1 MKNRQVVMMTDQ
13 IYYKI
18 QYPLKK
24 AINMIQNIDTDD
36 PFVGEEDLEL
46 MKKGLEEIDNF
57 IDLWESRGRE
67 NLQDVIRKLRQI
79 Q

>member
-1 MKNRQVVMMTDQ
+1 MMTDQ

-36 PFVGEEDLEL
+36 PFVGEENIENI
-46 MKKGLEEIDNF
+46 KKGLEKIDNF
-57 IDLWESRGRE
+57 INLWENEGRE
-67 NLQDVIRKLRQI
+67 NLQEIIRRLRQI

>member
-1 MKNRQVVMMTDQ
+1 MTDQ

-36 PFVGEEDLEL
+36 PFVGEGDLEL
-46 MKKGLEEIDNF
+46 MRKGLEEIDNF

>member
-1 MKNRQVVMMTDQ
+1 MTDQ

-24 AINMIQNIDTDD
+24 AINMIQNIDTED
-36 PFVGEEDLEL
+36 PFVGEENLEVIQ
-46 MKKGLEEIDNF
+46 KGLEEIENF
-57 IDLWESRGRE
+57 INLWENKGKE
-67 NLQDVIRKLRQI
+67 NLQEIIRQLRQI

>member
-1 MKNRQVVMMTDQ
+1 MMTDQ

>member
-1 MKNRQVVMMTDQ
+1 MTDQ

-24 AINMIQNIDTDD
+24 AINMIKKIDPND
-36 PFVGEEDLEL
+36 PFLGEDDKEII
-46 MKKGLEEIDNF
+46 KKGLDEIDNF
-57 IDLWESRGRE
+57 LLMWENEGKE
-67 NLQDVIRKLRQI
+67 NLQDVIKRLRQI